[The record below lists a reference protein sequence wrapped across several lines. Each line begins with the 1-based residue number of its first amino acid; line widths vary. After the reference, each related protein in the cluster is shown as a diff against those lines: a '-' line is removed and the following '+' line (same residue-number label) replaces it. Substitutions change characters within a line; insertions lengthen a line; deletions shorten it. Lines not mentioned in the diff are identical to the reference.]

1 MRGSSASQRGSK
13 LRWSSKAMDRS
24 TFMNRIVI
32 AIACA
37 TMSGVGGL
45 ALAQAP
51 PPTAPPSDYQQAPT
65 PPAGSNNPTTSSD
78 SKHAQMKECMAQQEQ
93 NQANSGM
100 SKKDMKKYCKSQV
113 KSAPQNQ

>member
-1 MRGSSASQRGSK
+1 
-13 LRWSSKAMDRS
+13 
-24 TFMNRIVI
+24 MNRIVI

-37 TMSGVGGL
+37 TMSGIGGI

-51 PPTAPPSDYQQAPT
+51 PADTQPPPTAAPPSDYQSAPT
-65 PPAGSNNPTTSSD
+65 PPAGSSSTTTSSD

-100 SKKDMKKYCKSQV
+100 SKKDMKKYCKNQV

>member
-1 MRGSSASQRGSK
+1 
-13 LRWSSKAMDRS
+13 
-24 TFMNRIVI
+24 MNRIVI

-37 TMSGVGGL
+37 TMSGVGGI
-45 ALAQAP
+45 ALAQAPPPDTQPP

-65 PPAGSNNPTTSSD
+65 PPAGSSNPTTSSD
-78 SKHAQMKECMAQQEQ
+78 SKHAQMKECMSQQEQ

-113 KSAPQNQ
+113 KNAPQNQ

>member
-1 MRGSSASQRGSK
+1 
-13 LRWSSKAMDRS
+13 
-24 TFMNRIVI
+24 MNRFVI

-51 PPTAPPSDYQQAPT
+51 PPDTQPPPPTAPPSDYQQAPT
-65 PPAGSNNPTTSSD
+65 PSNTTTSSD
-78 SKHAQMKECMAQQEQ
+78 KHALMKQCMAQQEQ

-100 SKKDMKKYCKSQV
+100 SKKDMKKYCKNQV
-113 KSAPQNQ
+113 KNPPQQ